1 MRINVL
7 EPRIFN
13 KIAAG
18 EVVERPASIVKEL
31 VENCIDAK
39 STKITIEV
47 ENGGI
52 DKIRVS
58 DNGCGIDFEDL
69 EKAFLPHATSKIQ
82 SEDDLVGIKTLG
94 FRGEA
99 LASIGAVSEV
109 TLTSKTRDSE
119 TGGTIEISG
128 GAMTT
133 PSLCGSD
140 NGTDIVVKN
149 LFFNVPARAKFLKK
163 PKTEEGEV
171 TNLVERFI
179 LANPCVSIKYIVDGK
194 IKYLSNGTGM
204 IDSIYEIYG
213 KDAVNNTIYLE
224 NDYGFLKIYGY
235 IGKPSFT
242 KPNKTYQTI
251 ILNNR
256 YIQNQTIAS
265 AVHNAYGDI
274 LMKKQF
280 PFYVLY
286 VDLDYT
292 AVDVNVHPNKME
304 VRFENGGAIYSKVFE
319 SVNRAI
325 NSIDFTKTLYGDS
338 TEDLSVDLPSQESE
352 IVIDSPQTDVKPVSE
367 SLAFARTNI
376 SMPSDEYKPI
386 TSEIKGKSSDHKDAE
401 RRTIFSAMAIN
412 IRDNEFKDGIRIGSK
427 LLNRMQEAYE
437 SNKDITDNEYIKSE
451 EQSIAQQK
459 FIEDEAVQFN
469 IVGVIFK
476 TYILVEYGQK
486 LLLID
491 QHAGHERLLFD
502 KFMKEVSSSG
512 ETLTQSLFIPYIL
525 DLNQVEFNFLSDKIG
540 ELAKLGFEIEP
551 FGESSYKVSAVPYML
566 SEMNL
571 KTFFDDVLHDLKSMK
586 IQTYDTTLR
595 DKLASL
601 ACKSAVKAG
610 DELSR
615 GEIEYLIQE
624 FAKQNTKL
632 LCPHGRPIVVEIS
645 KNEIE
650 KWFKRIV

>member
-39 STKITIEV
+39 STKITIEI

-69 EKAFLPHATSKIQ
+69 QKAFLPHATSKIQ
-82 SEDDLVGIKTLG
+82 SEDDLVAIKTLG

-109 TLTSKTRDSE
+109 SLTSKTSNNE
-119 TGGTIEISG
+119 TGGIIEISG
-128 GAMTT
+128 GTMTT
-133 PSLCGSD
+133 PSVCGAD

-163 PKTEEGEV
+163 PKTEESEV

-204 IDSIYEIYG
+204 VDSIYEIYG

-224 NDYGFLKIYGY
+224 QDYGFLKIYGY

-292 AVDVNVHPNKME
+292 YVDVNVHPNKME
-304 VRFENGGAIYSKVFE
+304 VRFENGGVIYSKVFE
-319 SVNRAI
+319 SINRAI
-325 NSIDFTKTLYGDS
+325 NSIDFTKTLNSDS
-338 TEDLSVDLPSQESE
+338 SEDLSIQLPNVEEEVVIDIPQNNKNFATDSPAASIITEKTDDYKPAVSEISGKSNDPQES
-352 IVIDSPQTDVKPVSE
+352 Q
-367 SLAFARTNI
+367 
-376 SMPSDEYKPI
+376 
-386 TSEIKGKSSDHKDAE
+386 

-427 LLNRMQEAYE
+427 LLNKMQEAYE
-437 SNKDITDNEYIKSE
+437 NNENVASNNYVST
-451 EQSIAQQK
+451 QSSTLEQQK
-459 FIEDEAVQFN
+459 FIEDEVVQFN
-469 IVGVIFK
+469 IIGVIFK

-502 KFMKEVSSSG
+502 KFMREVSSSA

-525 DLNQVEFNFLSDKIG
+525 DLNQVEFDFLSDKIKD
-540 ELAKLGFEIEP
+540 LAKLGFEIEP
-551 FGESSYKVSAVPYML
+551 FGESSYKVSSVPYML
-566 SEMNL
+566 AEMNL
-571 KTFFDDVLHDLKSMK
+571 KNFFDDVLHDLKSMK
-586 IQTYDTTLR
+586 IQTYDNTLR

-601 ACKSAVKAG
+601 ACKAAVKAG
-610 DELSR
+610 DTLSS
-615 GEIEYLIQE
+615 GEIKYLIQE

-632 LCPHGRPIVVEIS
+632 LCPHGRPVVVEIS

-650 KWFKRIV
+650 KWFKRII